1 MNLVLPVHGFALG
14 ATLTGGHALCAD
26 STGFTARA
34 AARCGNDE
42 PSDLLVRTHSSRL
55 PKPNRLSRLVNRL
68 KIETYS
74 PTVAS
79 T

>member
-1 MNLVLPVHGFALG
+1 MRASTFKSRPRDEHALRMGIGAWCYPACEALG
-14 ATLTGGHALCAD
+14 
-26 STGFTARA
+26 
-34 AARCGNDE
+34 RCW
-42 PSDLLVRTHSSRL
+42 LLVMVHSSEL